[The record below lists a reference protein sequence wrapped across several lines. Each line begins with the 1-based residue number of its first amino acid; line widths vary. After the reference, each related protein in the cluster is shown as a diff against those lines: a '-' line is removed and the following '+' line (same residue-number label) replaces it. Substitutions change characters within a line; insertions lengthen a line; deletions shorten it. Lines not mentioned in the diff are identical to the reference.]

1 MRKHLFL
8 GGMFAMTKKTVTKKE
23 RFIFAIST
31 LITVISVSLIMEYF
45 LNNWDPLPLPKWL
58 IAIIIGAI
66 IPLPLYVI
74 MNHLFIKK
82 H

>member
-1 MRKHLFL
+1 
-8 GGMFAMTKKTVTKKE
+8 MTKKTVTKKE
-23 RFIFAIST
+23 RFIIAIST

-45 LNNWDPLPLPKWL
+45 LNDWDSFLLPKWL

-66 IPLPLYVI
+66 ISLPLYVI
-74 MNHLFIKK
+74 MNRLFIKK